1 MFLGEFIQ
9 FVQSLNI
16 YTENFEGNVGR
27 LLSIIDPYSNKRITF
42 SECVSLFSMETI
54 IDKKNG
60 EMTMLDKICIGEIID
75 ENDEQ
80 EL

>member
-1 MFLGEFIQ
+1 MLRGFFRLRKKCV
-9 FVQSLNI
+9 FV
-16 YTENFEGNVGR
+16 EKKV
-27 LLSIIDPYSNKRITF
+27 
-42 SECVSLFSMETI
+42 TI